1 MHNCYME
8 KILADGKHEG
18 MVELRK
24 VFDKAMYHMKEVD
37 KDEYEHLEMCLYKAA
52 YGKVLTEEMARE
64 IIMEMRPYGMH
75 WTMEQTK
82 AVQAQHGLSDIKPC
96 DFWVV
101 MNGAYNDYHDIFEED
116 LDMYVKY
123 AKDFIK
129 DEDAKEGKV
138 FTYFTSIPK

>member
-52 YGKVLTEEMARE
+52 HGKILTEEMA
-64 IIMEMRPYGMH
+64 
-75 WTMEQTK
+75 K
-82 AVQAQHGLSDIKPC
+82 K
-96 DFWVV
+96 
-101 MNGAYNDYHDIFEED
+101 
-116 LDMYVKY
+116 K
-123 AKDFIK
+123 
-129 DEDAKEGKV
+129 
-138 FTYFTSIPK
+138 

>member
-1 MHNCYME
+1 MHNCYIE
-8 KILADGKHEG
+8 KILADAKHEG

-24 VFDKAMYHMKEVD
+24 VLDKALQHLKESEHE
-37 KDEYEHLEMCLYKAA
+37 EYEHLELCLYKAA
-52 YGKVLTEEMARE
+52 YGKVLTEDMAKKIIIEMH
-64 IIMEMRPYGMH
+64 PYGMK
-75 WTMEQTK
+75 WTLEQTK
-82 AVQAQHGLSDIKPC
+82 AVQAQHGLSDIRPC
-96 DFWVV
+96 EFWVV

-138 FTYFTSIPK
+138 FTYYTTIPK